1 VLSYLFLKNHKRRPK
16 FKPSL
21 RDEEQ
26 KEINMSRIK
35 DISIICLLFL
45 TTLVFTSFGSPQTAT
60 DNNAK
65 GAQGDNEQAMQ
76 ALVNEVRQLR
86 LAIQRSNL
94 SAHHSQVVIER
105 MRSQQQTVD
114 RLTERLRWARDEASR
129 FRMYLPLQQAEIQNR
144 LKGIEANLNDAL
156 DANTRRAREGELEVT
171 KQRLGMMAQEET
183 RLRENE
189 SQLAAQLQIE
199 QAKLGELND
208 QLDAMQRELEMP
220 PSENKP
226 SQGGKR
232 P

>member
-1 VLSYLFLKNHKRRPK
+1 ML
-16 FKPSL
+16 
-21 RDEEQ
+21 
-26 KEINMSRIK
+26 RIK
-35 DISIICLLFL
+35 AISIICLLFL
-45 TTLVFTSFGSPQTAT
+45 ATLVFTSFGGLQTAT
-60 DNNAK
+60 GNNAK
-65 GAQGDNEQAMQ
+65 DAQGDNEQAMQ

-114 RLTERLRWARDEASR
+114 RVADRLRWAREEASR
-129 FRMYLPLQQAEIQNR
+129 FRMYLPMQQAEIQNR
-144 LKGIEANLNDAL
+144 LKVIEADLSETL
-156 DANTRRAREGELEVT
+156 DAKTRRAKEGELEIT
-171 KQRLGMMAQEET
+171 KQRLGMMGQEET

-199 QAKLGELND
+199 QAKLAELND
-208 QLDAMQRELEMP
+208 QLDALQRELETP